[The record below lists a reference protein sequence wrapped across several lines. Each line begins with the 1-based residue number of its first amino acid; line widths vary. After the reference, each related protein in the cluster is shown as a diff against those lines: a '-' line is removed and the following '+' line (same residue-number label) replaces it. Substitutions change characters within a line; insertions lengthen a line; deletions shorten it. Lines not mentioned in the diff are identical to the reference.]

1 MRRIG
6 GHVSSG
12 GGPLNAIKNT
22 QAIGA
27 NCLQIFAGSPR
38 GWARSLYDAKVAENF
53 VKQVAELDLNP
64 VFIHALYLTN
74 LASDNPELV
83 EKSKTAIIMDLNN
96 SSLLRAAG
104 VILHIGSHLGRGFDA
119 VKDLVAAG
127 ISEVLDKTPHDSYLL
142 LENAAGQQGKIGSLT
157 ELSYLLNQ
165 VKSERLRVCLDTAHA
180 FSEGYDLR
188 NTKGLDAYIEEIKS
202 TISLEKVA
210 LIHLNDSKIDLGK
223 RNDQHENL
231 GEGYIG
237 AAGLKL
243 VINSPL
249 LSHLPLIMEVPGF
262 DGNGPDAKNV
272 QIAQGLV
279 D

>member
-180 FSEGYDLR
+180 FSEGYDL
-188 NTKGLDAYIEEIKS
+188 
-202 TISLEKVA
+202 
-210 LIHLNDSKIDLGK
+210 GK